1 MSQGYTKGIPIATDP
16 TMALNSDQVVP
27 SQAAV
32 VAYVAS
38 QVPVAG
44 VTSVNGAA
52 PIAVTPGPTPTVSM
66 PVASAVQNGYLSTA
80 VYAIFNNKQDA
91 LVAGTGITIVGNVI
105 SASGGVTTNDAI
117 AYAIALG

>member
-16 TMALNSDQVVP
+16 TMSLNSDQVVP

-38 QVPVAG
+38 QIPTTG

-52 PIAVTPGPTPTVSM
+52 PIAVTPGPTPTVSI
-66 PVASAVQNGYLSTA
+66 PQASSTQNGYLSA
-80 VYAIFNNKQDA
+80 ADYATFS
-91 LVAGTGITIVGNVI
+91 
-105 SASGGVTTNDAI
+105 SATGVTKGFVI
-117 AYAIALG
+117 AMAVAL